1 MLQLITSPA
10 MTNPALAWFSLLV
23 STVIP
28 LQFTIEYLN
37 MSGSGPEPTPLSIL
51 LLKFWCLHAMTRVIP
66 NPLVYVFQSLP
77 LSNVIELGAWL
88 VLTRELVSQFGKLEI
103 AKGYRVES
111 KGKPPS
117 QDQRFL
123 WTSYFMSI
131 SNRPPTDRYVF
142 GQLTFYSLAV
152 IERWPLDLQ
161 VLDSSFRTVMGWI
174 SQLRSKAPPQTPVQ
188 TSAWTWGYNWFAG
201 QTNQTSKSE
210 EEYDLLEDV
219 IQDIKRS

>member
-1 MLQLITSPA
+1 
-10 MTNPALAWFSLLV
+10 
-23 STVIP
+23 
-28 LQFTIEYLN
+28 
-37 MSGSGPEPTPLSIL
+37 
-51 LLKFWCLHAMTRVIP
+51 MTRVIP

-88 VLTRELVSQFGKLEI
+88 VLTRELVSQFGKLE
-103 AKGYRVES
+103 AVKGYRVES
-111 KGKPPS
+111 KGKPAS
-117 QDQRFL
+117 REQQKFV
-123 WTSYFMSI
+123 WTDYFMSI

-142 GQLTFYSLAV
+142 GHITFYSLAV

-174 SQLRSKAPPQTPVQ
+174 SQLRSKGPLQQPVQ
-188 TSAWTWGYNWFAG
+188 SNAWTWYYNWFAG
-201 QTNQTSKSE
+201 QTAAQSSKTE